1 MRSSAISSR
10 DARGIYIYYLQTVI
24 AVNNGSY
31 TPQLDQMMCWVALY
45 RLLDLIGRKDSFRD
59 TPDKFDS
66 VRFDMIRCDAM

>member
-1 MRSSAISSR
+1 MRSSAIPSR

-45 RLLDLIGRKDSFRD
+45 RLLDLIGHKDSFRD